1 MPRMG
6 FVESLQ
12 YSAPL
17 GIGFVIAEAILPAT
31 GTSGPLHGFIFATVS
46 FGTAAV
52 VRLGVKVVR
61 NYRAA
66 RSQRR

>member
-6 FVESLQ
+6 FVESLR

-17 GIGFVIAEAILPAT
+17 GIGFVVSGLILPET
-31 GTSGPLHGFIFATVS
+31 RTSGPLHGFIFATVS
-46 FGTAAV
+46 FGTAAL
-52 VRLGVKVVR
+52 VRLGVKVVQ